1 MTLIL
6 SYWNNSVSVSKEWH
20 YLNGTVQLLIA
31 LISLVL
37 NIIMLFCIKRYLFY
51 LITLQILIV
60 LHHGHKLIV
69 LFND

>member
-6 SYWNNSVSVSKEWH
+6 SYWNNSVSVGKEWH

-51 LITLQILIV
+51 LEI
-60 LHHGHKLIV
+60 
-69 LFND
+69 FNKNCKSFDIMDIN